1 MHTSFSI
8 DIHCGQA
15 YTAEVAAILFVQ
27 LAMIFFACKRV
38 TTLLDGYLILAL
50 YPISLV
56 IVVVLENV
64 FMLD

>member
-1 MHTSFSI
+1 M
-8 DIHCGQA
+8 
-15 YTAEVAAILFVQ
+15 V
-27 LAMIFFACKRV
+27 FFACKKV
-38 TTLLDGYLILAL
+38 NTLLDGYLILAL

>member
-1 MHTSFSI
+1 LPSS
-8 DIHCGQA
+8 DDPQA
-15 YTAEVAAILFVQ
+15 YTAEVIAILFVQ
-27 LAMIFFACKRV
+27 LAMVFFACKKV
-38 TTLLDGYLILAL
+38 NTLLDGYLILAL